1 MPFATAAFEAVN
13 LNSFPSFFSLLQA
26 PLKHISI
33 VYGSITHSLAAT
45 HQLDNWQTQST
56 LAQSTAPNSTL
67 PKSIV
72 AAAGR
77 AKQTEKKERELNSAQ
92 LTAPPIFNCLSLP
105 FFFSSPV
112 IPPILSSSL
121 EHFSVVFTGRCRRY
135 SLKLRM

>member
-1 MPFATAAFEAVN
+1 MQAKLVPFATAAFEAVN

-105 FFFSSPV
+105 FFFHLLLFLPFYHH
-112 IPPILSSSL
+112 L
-121 EHFSVVFTGRCRRY
+121 
-135 SLKLRM
+135 